1 MPHEITKYSDGK
13 YSIWSTN
20 MGAFIMEDATEEEVV
35 QFYLKKEE
43 ETIRERIR
51 RIKSEEER
59 DGSS

>member
-1 MPHEITKYSDGK
+1 MAHEVTKYSDGK

-20 MGAFIMEDATEEEVV
+20 VGNFIMEDATEEEVV

-51 RIKSEEER
+51 RIKSEEEKE
-59 DGSS
+59 DGN